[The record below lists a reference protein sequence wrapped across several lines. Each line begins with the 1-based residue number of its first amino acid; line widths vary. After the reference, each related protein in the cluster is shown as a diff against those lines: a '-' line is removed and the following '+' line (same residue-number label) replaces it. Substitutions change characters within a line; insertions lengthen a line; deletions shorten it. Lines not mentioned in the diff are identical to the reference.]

1 MKEVAM
7 KSLKQYLAESEK
19 SYKFRLRSLKEIS
32 DEHMDRIE
40 SHMKK
45 YNMES
50 MSAFKKTIM
59 QSKPRGFGDVGPNE
73 VFISD
78 IELKLPATPNA
89 LQEEIAGICG
99 CSPSRIIVN
108 NMNESEEL
116 WNDEIKDEDEEPKSV
131 LADAEYSDAEKVD
144 HSEHYGNDFVD
155 KFVKEQP
162 KGELNKEYKV

>member
-1 MKEVAM
+1 M

-19 SYKFRLRSLKEIS
+19 SYKFRLRSINEIS

-73 VFISD
+73 VYISD
-78 IELKLPATPNA
+78 MELKLPATPIA
-89 LQEEIAGICG
+89 LQEEICK
-99 CSPSRIIVN
+99 IIV
-108 NMNESEEL
+108 
-116 WNDEIKDEDEEPKSV
+116 
-131 LADAEYSDAEKVD
+131 
-144 HSEHYGNDFVD
+144 
-155 KFVKEQP
+155 
-162 KGELNKEYKV
+162 

>member
-1 MKEVAM
+1 
-7 KSLKQYLAESEK
+7 
-19 SYKFRLRSLKEIS
+19 
-32 DEHMDRIE
+32 
-40 SHMKK
+40 
-45 YNMES
+45 MES

-59 QSKPRGFGDVGPNE
+59 QPKPRGFGDVGPSE
-73 VFISD
+73 VYISD
-78 IELKLPATPNA
+78 MEVKLPATPYA
-89 LQEEIAGICG
+89 LQEEICKIIGCG
-99 CSPSRIIVN
+99 MGSIIVN

-116 WNDEIKDEDEEPKSV
+116 WNDVEETTDEEPKSV

>member
-1 MKEVAM
+1 M

-59 QSKPRGFGDVGPNE
+59 QSKPRGFDDVGPNE
-73 VFISD
+73 VYISD
-78 IELKLPATPNA
+78 MELKLPATPNA
-89 LQEEIAGICG
+89 LQEEIARICG
-99 CSPSRIIVN
+99 CGMGSIIVN

-116 WNDEIKDEDEEPKSV
+116 WNDVEETTDEEPKSV

-162 KGELNKEYKV
+162 TGELNKEYKV